1 MAGGSIEAQLV
12 SNFLS
17 NVQHNPVFLLSFLVP
32 VLLLLFSSIAI
43 RRYSRKTKID
53 GPPTLEQKRE
63 KFLVPRDFFNRE
75 TETIKADDY
84 AYFLKPISNEFHTLV
99 EFDDYFRI
107 LEKRYRKFRIMS
119 NSARKKRRQAG
130 IDGTKNT
137 FNDILNLYNR
147 LRKTKFEIVEFERED
162 EEI

>member
-1 MAGGSIEAQLV
+1 MAGQSVEAQLV
-12 SNFLS
+12 SNFFTNL
-17 NVQHNPVFLLSFLVP
+17 QHDPWFLLSFVVP
-32 VLLLLFSSIAI
+32 VVMLLIASVAI

-63 KFLVPRDFFNRE
+63 KFVVPKDFFNRE
-75 TETIKADDY
+75 TDRVKSDDY
-84 AYFLKPISNEFHTLV
+84 AYFLKPIASEFHTLV

-107 LEKRYRKFRIMS
+107 LERRYKKFRSMS
-119 NSARKKRRQAG
+119 NSGRKKRKQAG
-130 IDGTKNT
+130 IDGTKKT

-147 LRKTKFEIVEFERED
+147 LRTTKFEIVEFERND